1 MKVTISQLSKEE
13 QVYVVE
19 NLFERKSYIAVQA
32 VVQQQFNQAPP
43 CKKTIQQNITKYCLH
58 GTNLNKN
65 KENSGRQKTG
75 RFEEN
80 IELVR
85 KIFENNPNF
94 EIILRGAE

>member
-1 MKVTISQLSKEE
+1 MKVTIPQLSEEE
-13 QVYVVE
+13 QVFVVE
-19 NLFERKSYIAVQA
+19 NFYERKSYIAIQA

-58 GTNLNKN
+58 GMSLNRN
-65 KENSGRQKTG
+65 KENSGRQKN
-75 RFEEN
+75 RHSEEN

-94 EIILRGAE
+94 EFI